1 MSTAASLIGLEQVR
15 HRWGWF
21 LALGMILIALGILS
35 LAFVPAATLASVL
48 VLGWL
53 MFASGIIE
61 GVCAFYA
68 RGWGGIMLHI
78 LGAVLG
84 ILTGLLVVTH
94 PVAGALAWTLL
105 FAAYFTVVGL
115 FRTIAAIHLKYRSWG
130 WAVFDGIVTVVLGLL
145 LWAEW
150 PVSAIWF
157 LGFALGVALI
167 LRGWTM
173 VMFALAVRAFTHRHE
188 LDRAA

>member
-1 MSTAASLIGLEQVR
+1 
-15 HRWGWF
+15 
-21 LALGMILIALGILS
+21 
-35 LAFVPAATLASVL
+35 
-48 VLGWL
+48 
-53 MFASGIIE
+53 
-61 GVCAFYA
+61 
-68 RGWGGIMLHI
+68 
-78 LGAVLG
+78 
-84 ILTGLLVVTH
+84 
-94 PVAGALAWTLL
+94 
-105 FAAYFTVVGL
+105 
-115 FRTIAAIHLKYRSWG
+115 
-130 WAVFDGIVTVVLGLL
+130 VVLGLL